1 MAMSV
6 STTKHL
12 KTIGLLNIDDE
23 DPGTIIVLTYVANSV
38 FEIAEIFTLLFD
50 MQM

>member
-12 KTIGLLNIDDE
+12 KTVGLLNIDDE
-23 DPGTIIVLTYVANSV
+23 DQGTSICLTSTVVLY
-38 FEIAEIFTLLFD
+38 L
-50 MQM
+50 